1 MSIRFV
7 IDVIGWLGAAALL
20 AAYALVSAK
29 RLDGDSM
36 RFQLL
41 NLLGAVFLII
51 NSAYYGAYPSA
62 FVNVV
67 WIGIAVATILHVKKK
82 ALDR

>member
-1 MSIRFV
+1 MTLRLA
-7 IDVIGWLGAAALL
+7 IDILGWLGAAALL

-36 RFQLL
+36 KFQLL
-41 NLLGAVFLII
+41 NLIGSVLLIV
-51 NSAYYGAYPSA
+51 NSAYYGAFPSV

-67 WIGIAVATILHVKKK
+67 WIGIAITTILHVKKK
-82 ALDR
+82 NMA